1 MPNSD
6 DIVELTSAPAL
17 KAQAIVA
24 ELEEAGIDATLHE
37 LRGLQTESNNVW
49 RIFVF
54 ARDQERARR
63 MLAEIEQR
71 EAQVEPV
78 HECPACGHAIG
89 GRAVARCPECGLAF
103 SEAAAKDEPKAKP
116 HEDSGRTLPK
126 EREPGSAIAWIF
138 AGVLGA
144 MVIVAVVLQV
154 VF

>member
-17 KAQAIVA
+17 KAQAIAA

-49 RIFVF
+49 RVFVF
-54 ARDQERARR
+54 SRDQERARR
-63 MLAEIEQR
+63 MLAEIESR
-71 EAQVEPV
+71 DSIVEPV

-89 GRAVARCPECGLAF
+89 GRAVAKCPECGLAF
-103 SEAAAKDEPKAKP
+103 SESAAKEEPKVKP
-116 HEDSGRTLPK
+116 HDDSDRIVPRA
-126 EREPGSAIAWIF
+126 REPGSAIAWIF

-144 MVIVAVVLQV
+144 MVIIAVVLRV
-154 VF
+154 VL

>member
-1 MPNSD
+1 MPTSD

-17 KAQAIVA
+17 RAQAIAA
-24 ELEEAGIDATLHE
+24 ELEEAGIDARLHE

-54 ARDQERARR
+54 ARDLERARGI
-63 MLAEIEQR
+63 LATIESR
-71 EAQVEPV
+71 AADVEPV

-89 GRAVARCPECGLAF
+89 GRAVAKCPECGLAF
-103 SEAAAKDEPKAKP
+103 SESGVKEAKAHSAERLD
-116 HEDSGRTLPK
+116 RTTRP
-126 EREPGSAIAWIF
+126 REPGSVIAWVF
-138 AGVLGA
+138 AGVLGV